1 MNSTLIPI
9 ITLSV
14 EAAGET
20 VRLLTVNGI
29 SAYSLESPELSGFAL
44 RSVAV
49 NVAQVKEAV
58 AILESAMSPALHV
71 NGDSKALHGSI
82 LIPVDLSE
90 KSYLAVNL
98 GFRLAKRLSATPVL
112 LHTYVLQSFEAT
124 VSIVDNLAQQDME
137 LASDRKSEEVQR
149 LLFQRFCDAVRKR
162 QKSGELPDIPFRS
175 QLVEGLPE
183 KVIDEFTRTHSPLLV
198 VMATRDR
205 EARAQDLVG
214 SVTAEVLDGCRTP
227 LFTVTQGY
235 PVPEI
240 RSILN
245 LVFFVN
251 LDKGDLLSMERFLQI
266 FDYPEV
272 NITLIP
278 VSDRFGRAT
287 EGKLD
292 SLRAAMEKLYPS
304 VKFAAKILPG
314 NNFRRDFPVYIAEN
328 DIQLIIV
335 QNKKKNIFSRL
346 INPGIA
352 HLLFYERDLPMV
364 VLPLT

>member
-1 MNSTLIPI
+1 MNSALIPI
-9 ITLSV
+9 ITLTPD
-14 EAAGET
+14 AAAET

-29 SAYSLESPELSGFAL
+29 SAYSLESPELTGLAL
-44 RSVAV
+44 KSVAV
-49 NVAQVKEAV
+49 NVSQVKEA
-58 AILESAMSPALHV
+58 ASILESAMAAALRI
-71 NGDSKALHGSI
+71 NSDNRPLRASI
-82 LIPVDLSE
+82 LIPVDLSA

-98 GFRLAKRLSATPVL
+98 GFRLAKRLSAIPVL
-112 LHTYVLQSFEAT
+112 LHTYVMQSFETT
-124 VSIVDNLAQQDME
+124 VSIVDNLAQQDAE
-137 LASDRKSEEVQR
+137 LAADHKTAEVQS
-149 LLFQRFCDAVRKR
+149 LLFQRFCEAVRKR
-162 QKSGELPDIPFRS
+162 QKAGELPDIPFRQ

-240 RSILN
+240 RSIVN

-251 LDKGDLLSMERFLQI
+251 LDKGDLLSMERFLHI

-287 EGKLD
+287 AAKLD
-292 SLRAAMEKLYPS
+292 ALRDALEKLYPA
-304 VKFAAKILPG
+304 VRFAAKILPG
-314 NNFRRDFPVYIAEN
+314 NNFRRDFPVYISEH

-335 QNKKKNIFSRL
+335 QNKKKNIFTRL